1 MMNEVFI
8 NSIEGTVRRAQAYA
22 NIYKHVGFKPF
33 YLSDFNDMVDDD
45 CRISSSMISA
55 LYRFHLARKTGNRR
69 EYDVF
74 LGEWNGIKHIK
85 KSYSYEWQ
93 LEFDSVDASMLQTHI
108 YSIMLQLKELY
119 GSVVEAHVEA
129 FNMMN

>member
-1 MMNEVFI
+1 MMSEDFI
-8 NSIEGTVRRAQAYA
+8 NSIEGTVRRAQAYVT
-22 NIYKHVGFKPF
+22 IHEQVGFKPF
-33 YLSDFNDMVDDD
+33 YLADFNEDVDSEHQ
-45 CRISSSMISA
+45 ISSSMMAA
-55 LYRFHLARKTGNRR
+55 LRRFHLARKTGNRR

-74 LGEWNGIKHIK
+74 IGEWDGIKHIK

-93 LEFDSVDASMLQTHI
+93 LEFDSADSSMLQTRI

>member
-1 MMNEVFI
+1 MSEAFI
-8 NSIEGTVRRAQAYA
+8 SSIEGTVRRAQAYA
-22 NIYKHVGFKPF
+22 TIYEQVGFKPF
-33 YLSDFNDMVDDD
+33 YLADFNEDVDYDHEV
-45 CRISSSMISA
+45 SSSMMIS
-55 LYRFHLARKTGNRR
+55 LHRFHLARKTGNRR

-74 LGEWNGIKHIK
+74 LGEWDGVKHIK
-85 KSYSYEWQ
+85 KGYSYEWQ
-93 LEFDSVDASMLQTHI
+93 LEFDSNDSSMLQTRI

>member
-1 MMNEVFI
+1 MMSEVFI

-22 NIYKHVGFKPF
+22 NIYEQVGFKPF
-33 YLSDFNDMVDDD
+33 YLSDFNDAAD
-45 CRISSSMISA
+45 CNHQISSSMLSA
-55 LYRFHLARKTGNRR
+55 LHRFHLVRKTGNRR

-74 LGEWNGIKHIK
+74 LGEWGGVKHIK

-93 LEFDSVDASMLQTHI
+93 LEFDSDDSSMLQTRI
-108 YSIMLQLKELY
+108 YSIIFELQQLY
-119 GSVVEAHVEA
+119 LSVTNAHIEA

>member
-1 MMNEVFI
+1 MMSEVFI
-8 NSIEGTVRRAQAYA
+8 NSIEGTIRRAQAYA
-22 NIYKHVGFKPF
+22 TIYEQVGFKPF
-33 YLSDFNDMVDDD
+33 YLSDFNDAVDYNHQ
-45 CRISSSMISA
+45 ISSSMMSA
-55 LYRFHLARKTGNRR
+55 LHRFHLARKTGNRR

-85 KSYSYEWQ
+85 KGYSYEWQ
-93 LEFDSVDASMLQTHI
+93 LEFDSNDSSMLQTRI

-129 FNMMN
+129 FNMVN